1 MRSPTY
7 PAGRNGAVL
16 EGINHQAGHYGVE
29 DPFDCDVSIFVP
41 FSLHEYAMNNQK

>member
-16 EGINHQAGHYGVE
+16 EGINPQAGHYGAE
-29 DPFDCDVSIFVP
+29 DPFDCDVSIFVNP
-41 FSLHEYAMNNQK
+41 AFDEYAINNRK

>member
-16 EGINHQAGHYGVE
+16 GGINPQAGHYGLE
-29 DPFDCDVSIFVP
+29 DPFNCDVSISVL
-41 FSLHEYAMNNQK
+41 FSLYEYTTNNPK